1 MIKLFLCDDNRLHLE
16 HTAKYISSLPRS
28 SAFEV
33 QTFSAPQELL
43 AKIREGDVPNIAIL
57 DVEMPK
63 IEGIP
68 LAEQINRLCPQCK
81 IIFLTGF
88 TRYAYDAYYAE
99 HIWYILKTDMEKYL
113 PAALEKAAS
122 ALDLP
127 HPEPFIVIQ
136 QQRTLRR
143 LPLKDILYLER
154 VTYRTRIK
162 TVDSELFVRAAPGEL
177 ISELPHGSFIR
188 SHQSFWV
195 NSAKINSLIGKN
207 FLLVDGSAVPI
218 SRTYRS
224 SAAREF
230 VEARAATIDTFSKI

>member
-99 HIWYILKTDMEKYL
+99 HI
-113 PAALEKAAS
+113 
-122 ALDLP
+122 
-127 HPEPFIVIQ
+127 
-136 QQRTLRR
+136 
-143 LPLKDILYLER
+143 
-154 VTYRTRIK
+154 
-162 TVDSELFVRAAPGEL
+162 
-177 ISELPHGSFIR
+177 
-188 SHQSFWV
+188 
-195 NSAKINSLIGKN
+195 
-207 FLLVDGSAVPI
+207 
-218 SRTYRS
+218 
-224 SAAREF
+224 
-230 VEARAATIDTFSKI
+230 

>member
-16 HTAKYISSLPRS
+16 HTAKYISSLPIS
-28 SAFEV
+28 SSLEM

-43 AKIREGDVPNIAIL
+43 ARIRAGDVPDVAIL
-57 DVEMPK
+57 DIEMPK

-68 LAEQINRLCPQCK
+68 LAEQINQSCPQCK

-88 TRYAYDAYYAE
+88 TQYAYDAYYAE

-113 PAALEKAAS
+113 PAALEKAVS
-122 ALDLP
+122 SLELSR
-127 HPEPFIVIQ
+127 PEPFIVIQ

-143 LPLKDILYLER
+143 LPLKEILYLER

-177 ISELPHGSFIR
+177 LGELPHDSFIR

-207 FLLVDGSAVPI
+207 FLLVDGSTVPI

-230 VEARAATIDTFSKI
+230 AETRAATFDTFSRI

>member
-1 MIKLFLCDDNRLHLE
+1 
-16 HTAKYISSLPRS
+16 
-28 SAFEV
+28 
-33 QTFSAPQELL
+33 
-43 AKIREGDVPNIAIL
+43 
-57 DVEMPK
+57 
-63 IEGIP
+63 
-68 LAEQINRLCPQCK
+68 
-81 IIFLTGF
+81 
-88 TRYAYDAYYAE
+88 
-99 HIWYILKTDMEKYL
+99 MEKYL

-122 ALDLP
+122 ALELP

-162 TVDSELFVRAAPGEL
+162 TVDSELFVRAAPSEL

-224 SAAREF
+224 SATREF
-230 VEARAATIDTFSKI
+230 AEARAATIDTFSKI

>member
-43 AKIREGDVPNIAIL
+43 ARIRVGDVPN
-57 DVEMPK
+57 
-63 IEGIP
+63 
-68 LAEQINRLCPQCK
+68 
-81 IIFLTGF
+81 IFLTGF

-122 ALDLP
+122 ALELP

-230 VEARAATIDTFSKI
+230 AEARAATIDTFSKI

>member
-16 HTAKYISSLPRS
+16 YTAKYISSLPRS

-43 AKIREGDVPNIAIL
+43 AKIRVGDVPNIAIL

-99 HIWYILKTDMEKYL
+99 HIWYI
-113 PAALEKAAS
+113 
-122 ALDLP
+122 
-127 HPEPFIVIQ
+127 F
-136 QQRTLRR
+136 
-143 LPLKDILYLER
+143 
-154 VTYRTRIK
+154 
-162 TVDSELFVRAAPGEL
+162 
-177 ISELPHGSFIR
+177 
-188 SHQSFWV
+188 
-195 NSAKINSLIGKN
+195 
-207 FLLVDGSAVPI
+207 
-218 SRTYRS
+218 
-224 SAAREF
+224 
-230 VEARAATIDTFSKI
+230 